1 MSAKEIVHE
10 TLSQALDADEKGD
23 KDLAIEYYS
32 KAVELVL
39 KISDPALKERMNKY
53 AIQALERAEELRGIS
68 APKAERKI
76 EETHSPSVRINSKL
90 INKCVALWS
99 VINDTHTI

>member
-1 MSAKEIVHE
+1 MSAKEFIHK
-10 TLSQALDADEKGD
+10 TLSNALDADEKGD

-39 KISDPALKERMNKY
+39 KISDPALKEHLNKY

-68 APKAERKI
+68 VPKIERKV
-76 EETHSPSVRINSKL
+76 EETHSPNMRINSEFKL
-90 INKCVALWS
+90 INKALRS
-99 VINDTHTI
+99 EFE

>member
-10 TLSQALDADEKGD
+10 TLSKALDADEKGD
-23 KDLAIEYYS
+23 KDLAIEFYS

-39 KISDPALKERMNKY
+39 KLSDPALKERLNKY

-68 APKAERKI
+68 APKMEQKLKEI
-76 EETHSPSVRINSKL
+76 HPPSVRINSELK
-90 INKCVALWS
+90 INEALWS
-99 VINDTHTI
+99 DE

>member
-10 TLSQALDADEKGD
+10 VLSKALDADEKGD

-39 KISDPALKERMNKY
+39 KISDPALKERLNKY

-68 APKAERKI
+68 APKTERKT
-76 EETHSPSVRINSKL
+76 EETHPPGVRINSELKF
-90 INKCVALWS
+90 NEEFS
-99 VINDTHTI
+99 SDE